1 MARPGAPGPARGD
14 SSGQRRP
21 RDRGGLVDRRAGLAD
36 RAVHRRLAGR
46 PAVRRAGDQRAGRRP
61 RCRRRRLHERRR
73 AEGRPPRRGGRCYR
87 RPPRGAGPRRLRS
100 AGGAHRRRHRLAG
113 VRGPGRP
120 GLHPGPERRPPAHA
134 AGRRRRRGCRR
145 PGRARPLQR
154 RTGPARVGGGRD
166 RPQPVQPH
174 GVARRAAGDRRCA
187 GAGVKRLVI
196 IIGAA
201 LAGGVLG
208 GGVMLAIQAT
218 DSDPQDAA
226 PPLRAS
232 AERTATTTTTRPP
245 TEEPDPTATTAP
257 QPAPSVLLA
266 WSRNGDQRG
275 LDPGLEPAAGQWVVV
290 SSVVEDASIGGAELA
305 VDVAPGAR
313 LGLASPRYLLVAYDG
328 DRPALENRLLAAL
341 ARGTVVQFRGPGETP
356 YLRQAD
362 AVLPQAQ
369 IKARFGEFSY
379 RTTVGDAI
387 EPDPAWESESIVTR
401 EVPLLG
407 QVRCHRGIIDAL
419 VGALTEIERA
429 GLAALVHQAG
439 YDGCFVPRFVAGSDS
454 LSRHAWGAAFDI
466 GVSTNPTGVESAQD
480 PRLGEIFRRWGF
492 TSGDSCHSR
501 MTSPCCS
508 VAKPTEPRTAT
519 SW

>member
-1 MARPGAPGPARGD
+1 M
-14 SSGQRRP
+14 
-21 RDRGGLVDRRAGLAD
+21 
-36 RAVHRRLAGR
+36 
-46 PAVRRAGDQRAGRRP
+46 
-61 RCRRRRLHERRR
+61 
-73 AEGRPPRRGGRCYR
+73 
-87 RPPRGAGPRRLRS
+87 
-100 AGGAHRRRHRLAG
+100 
-113 VRGPGRP
+113 
-120 GLHPGPERRPPAHA
+120 
-134 AGRRRRRGCRR
+134 
-145 PGRARPLQR
+145 
-154 RTGPARVGGGRD
+154 
-166 RPQPVQPH
+166 
-174 GVARRAAGDRRCA
+174 
-187 GAGVKRLVI
+187 KRLVI

-275 LDPGLEPAAGQWVVV
+275 LDPGLEPAAAAAPDVSATSLVRAGNLDLVGSRSVEGAPVDDLAPGWAIPLDAVAVEPARHAEFIPIADRDAISTLGPGEAVLGRTSAELRRLGPGGVIELAAGQSVVV
-290 SSVVEDASIGGAELA
+290 SSVVEDASIGGAELG
-305 VDVAPGAR
+305 VDVATGAR

-328 DRPALENRLLAAL
+328 DRPALENRLRAAL

-480 PRLGEIFRRWGF
+480 PRLVEIFRRWGF
-492 TSGDSCHSR
+492 TSGDSWLIPDAGHFEY
-501 MTSPCCS
+501 
-508 VAKPTEPRTAT
+508 VEPAG
-519 SW
+519 

>member
-1 MARPGAPGPARGD
+1 M
-14 SSGQRRP
+14 
-21 RDRGGLVDRRAGLAD
+21 
-36 RAVHRRLAGR
+36 
-46 PAVRRAGDQRAGRRP
+46 
-61 RCRRRRLHERRR
+61 
-73 AEGRPPRRGGRCYR
+73 
-87 RPPRGAGPRRLRS
+87 
-100 AGGAHRRRHRLAG
+100 
-113 VRGPGRP
+113 
-120 GLHPGPERRPPAHA
+120 
-134 AGRRRRRGCRR
+134 
-145 PGRARPLQR
+145 
-154 RTGPARVGGGRD
+154 
-166 RPQPVQPH
+166 
-174 GVARRAAGDRRCA
+174 
-187 GAGVKRLVI
+187 KRLVI

-275 LDPGLEPAAGQWVVV
+275 LDPGLEPAAAAAPDVSATSLVRAGNLDLVGSRSVEGAPVDDLAPGWAIPLDAVAVEPARHAEFIPIADRDAISTLGPGEAVLGRTSAELRRLGPGGVIELAAGQSVVV

-305 VDVAPGAR
+305 VDVATGAR

-328 DRPALENRLLAAL
+328 DRPALENRLRAAL

-480 PRLGEIFRRWGF
+480 PRLVEIFRRWGF
-492 TSGDSCHSR
+492 TSGDSWLIPDAGHFEY
-501 MTSPCCS
+501 
-508 VAKPTEPRTAT
+508 VEPAG
-519 SW
+519 

>member
-1 MARPGAPGPARGD
+1 
-14 SSGQRRP
+14 
-21 RDRGGLVDRRAGLAD
+21 
-36 RAVHRRLAGR
+36 
-46 PAVRRAGDQRAGRRP
+46 
-61 RCRRRRLHERRR
+61 
-73 AEGRPPRRGGRCYR
+73 
-87 RPPRGAGPRRLRS
+87 
-100 AGGAHRRRHRLAG
+100 
-113 VRGPGRP
+113 
-120 GLHPGPERRPPAHA
+120 
-134 AGRRRRRGCRR
+134 
-145 PGRARPLQR
+145 
-154 RTGPARVGGGRD
+154 
-166 RPQPVQPH
+166 
-174 GVARRAAGDRRCA
+174 
-187 GAGVKRLVI
+187 VKRLVI

-275 LDPGLEPAAGQWVVV
+275 LDPGLEPAAAAAPDVSATSLVRAGNLDLVGSRSVEGAPVDDLAPGWAIPLDAVAVDPARHAEFIPIADRDAISTLGPGEAVLGRTSAELRRLGPGGVIELAAGQSVVV

-305 VDVAPGAR
+305 VDVATGAR

-328 DRPALENRLLAAL
+328 DRPALENRLRAAL

-480 PRLGEIFRRWGF
+480 PRLVEIFRRWGF
-492 TSGDSCHSR
+492 TSGDSWLIPDAGHFEY
-501 MTSPCCS
+501 
-508 VAKPTEPRTAT
+508 VEPAG
-519 SW
+519 

>member
-1 MARPGAPGPARGD
+1 M
-14 SSGQRRP
+14 
-21 RDRGGLVDRRAGLAD
+21 
-36 RAVHRRLAGR
+36 
-46 PAVRRAGDQRAGRRP
+46 
-61 RCRRRRLHERRR
+61 
-73 AEGRPPRRGGRCYR
+73 
-87 RPPRGAGPRRLRS
+87 
-100 AGGAHRRRHRLAG
+100 
-113 VRGPGRP
+113 
-120 GLHPGPERRPPAHA
+120 
-134 AGRRRRRGCRR
+134 
-145 PGRARPLQR
+145 
-154 RTGPARVGGGRD
+154 
-166 RPQPVQPH
+166 
-174 GVARRAAGDRRCA
+174 
-187 GAGVKRLVI
+187 KRLVI

-275 LDPGLEPAAGQWVVV
+275 LDPGLEPAAAAAPDV
-290 SSVVEDASIGGAELA
+290 SATSLVRAGNLDLVGSRSVEGAPVDNLAPGWAIPLDAVAVDPARHAEFIPIADRDAISTLGPGEAVLGRTSAELR
-305 VDVAPGAR
+305 R

-328 DRPALENRLLAAL
+328 DRPALENRLRAAL

-480 PRLGEIFRRWGF
+480 PRLVEIFRRWGF
-492 TSGDSCHSR
+492 TSGDSWLIPDAGHFEY
-501 MTSPCCS
+501 
-508 VAKPTEPRTAT
+508 VEPAG
-519 SW
+519 